1 MNKQE
6 KSKSSYKIILF
17 LCNWG
22 PHAAFQA
29 LQDSKSDIPDE
40 IHMVRTPCTGR
51 IDRALLLKAFAMG
64 ADGVALVGCDPG
76 TCRYGSGTATAQ
88 RNTMDM
94 GKVLDIMGIGSERLR
109 FATFFPEE
117 SGELLQFL
125 QGFCQDVETMGHTRI
140 DSPKHNTAPVASIDK
155 GELRELIAHHDVYS
169 CQDCGKCSSA
179 CPLALTGKT
188 FSPRVIAA
196 SVMSGDMYSSTVQE
210 NVWSCLTC
218 GVCYDRCPSAVNFPE
233 FIKDIRNLYKK
244 SAVNGQETHG
254 GFFHSLM
261 RSMTSADLSPNRW
274 QDLPDEIQTDKESK
288 VLFFGGCA
296 PYFDIFFGKHSD
308 VQTNSILVDSLRLL
322 NFFDVSPRLMEDER
336 CCGHDLLWS
345 GDKHNFKKLA
355 QINVDR
361 IHALG
366 IETLITSCPECY
378 MTFKTTYPNEGV
390 TVNFDVVHLY
400 DFLEEKIDS
409 GAVTFREMDQKITFQ
424 DSCRLGRLEQR
435 EDLPRK
441 LLRRLKPQ
449 AFNEMKDS
457 GKSSICCGNC
467 AWTGC
472 DSYSKAMQV
481 KRLEQ
486 AHETGSDLL
495 ITSCPKCQIHL
506 KCAMEDPFRKDK
518 LTIEMMD
525 LTSVIAKTICWE

>member
-1 MNKQE
+1 MNK
-6 KSKSSYKIILF
+6 KNSYKIILF

-22 PHAAFQA
+22 PHAAFQT
-29 LQDSKSDIPDE
+29 LQDRKEDIPDE
-40 IHMVRTPCTGR
+40 VHMVRIPCTGR

-88 RNTMDM
+88 RNTEDM
-94 GKVLDIMGIGSERLR
+94 GKILELMGIENERLE
-109 FATFFPEE
+109 FATFLPEAAE
-117 SGELLQFL
+117 ELLRFL
-125 QGFCQDVETMGHTRI
+125 QGFCSTIKGMGHTKI
-140 DSPKHNTAPVASIDK
+140 LPENGYATPISPTGSE
-155 GELRELIAHHDVYS
+155 ELRELVAQHDVHA

-188 FSPRVIAA
+188 FSPRVIA
-196 SVMSGDMYSSTVQE
+196 SSIMSGDMYSQGVQE

-233 FIKDIRNLYKK
+233 FIKDLRGLYKK
-244 SAVNGQETHG
+244 SELNGQETHG

-261 RSMTSADLSPNRW
+261 KSMTFSELTPKRW
-274 QDLPDEIQTDKESK
+274 QDLPGEIRTDPDSK
-288 VLFFGGCA
+288 VLFFGGCS

-308 VQTNSILVDSLRLL
+308 VATNSILVDSLRLL
-322 NFFDVSPRLMEDER
+322 NFFDVAPRLMEDER

-361 IHALG
+361 LHDLG
-366 IETLITSCPECY
+366 IETLITTCPECY
-378 MTFKTTYPNEGV
+378 MTFKTTYPKEGV
-390 TVNFDVVHLY
+390 KVNFEVVHLY

-409 GAVTFREMDQKITFQ
+409 GAVTFREMDKKITFQ
-424 DSCRLGRLEQR
+424 DSCRLGRLENR
-435 EDLPRK
+435 AELPRK
-441 LLRRLKPQ
+441 LLNRLKPL
-449 AFNEMKDS
+449 AFKEMKDT

-481 KRLEQ
+481 NRLEQ
-486 AHETGSDLL
+486 AHATGSDLL
-495 ITSCPKCQIHL
+495 ITACPKCQIHL